1 MAITN
6 EMSWLGI
13 GIRYLIALILVFS
26 TYNPEGYS
34 YVDWVMNMQTGPIPL
49 KILAGVILLI
59 GWAIYVRATRRSLG
73 MIGVVLAIAFFG
85 TLLWLLIDLDIIPA
99 DSLRAVSYIVLFII
113 GSLLATG
120 MCWSH
125 IRRRISG
132 QLDVDEI
139 DT

>member
-6 EMSWLGI
+6 EMSWAGI
-13 GIRYLIALILVFS
+13 GIRFLIAWILVFA
-26 TYNPEGYS
+26 TYNPDGYS
-34 YVDWVMNMQTGPIPL
+34 YFDWIFMTENGSLPL
-49 KILAGVILLI
+49 KLLLGVVLVI
-59 GWAIYVRATRRSLG
+59 GWAIYIRATRRSLG
-73 MIGVVLAIAFFG
+73 MIGIVLAIAFFA
-85 TLLWLLIDLDIIPA
+85 TLLWLLVDWHIIPA
-99 DSLRAVSYIVLFII
+99 DSIRAVSYIILFII

-139 DT
+139 EQ

>member
-6 EMSWLGI
+6 EMSWFGI
-13 GIRYLIALILVFS
+13 GIRYLIALVLVFS

-34 YVDWVMNMQTGPIPL
+34 YIDWVINLDSGSIPF
-49 KILAGVILLI
+49 KILTGVVLLI
-59 GWAIYVRATRRSLG
+59 GWAVYIRATRRSLG
-73 MIGVVLAIAFFG
+73 MIGIVLAIAFFS
-85 TLLWLLIDLDIIPA
+85 TLLWLFIDLEVIPA
-99 DSLRAVSYIVLFII
+99 NSIRAVTYIVLFVI

-132 QLDVDEI
+132 QVDVDEI
-139 DT
+139 ES

>member
-6 EMSWLGI
+6 EMSWAGI
-13 GIRYLIALILVFS
+13 GIRFLIAWILVFA
-26 TYNPEGYS
+26 TYNPDGYS
-34 YVDWVMNMQTGPIPL
+34 YIDWIFFTDNGSLPL
-49 KILAGVILLI
+49 KLLLGVVLVI
-59 GWAIYVRATRRSLG
+59 GWAIYIRATRRSLG
-73 MIGVVLAIAFFG
+73 MIGIVLAIAFFA
-85 TLLWLLIDLDIIPA
+85 TLLWLLVDWNIIPA
-99 DSLRAVSYIVLFII
+99 DSIRAVSYIILFII

-139 DT
+139 EQ

>member
-6 EMSWLGI
+6 EMSWWGI

-34 YVDWVMNMQTGPIPL
+34 YVDWAMNMDTGPIPL
-49 KILAGVILLI
+49 KILVGVVLLI

-73 MIGVVLAIAFFG
+73 MIGVVLAIAFFS
-85 TLLWLLIDLDIIPA
+85 TLLWLFIDLDIIPS

>member
-1 MAITN
+1 MPITN
-6 EMSWLGI
+6 EMSWSGI

-34 YVDWVMNMQTGPIPL
+34 YIDWVLSTDTGSFPL
-49 KILAGVILLI
+49 KILVGVVLVI
-59 GWAIYVRATRRSLG
+59 GLSVYVRATRRSLG
-73 MIGVVLAIAFFG
+73 MIGIILAVAFFS
-85 TLLWLLIDLDIIPA
+85 TVLWLFIDLNIVPA
-99 DSLRAVSYIVLFII
+99 GSLRALTYIVLFII

-132 QLDVDEI
+132 QVDVDEI
-139 DT
+139 ES

>member
-6 EMSWLGI
+6 EMSWAGI
-13 GIRYLIALILVFS
+13 GIRFLIAWILVFA
-26 TYNPEGYS
+26 TYNPDGYS
-34 YVDWVMNMQTGPIPL
+34 YIDWVLAFDSGQLPL
-49 KILAGVILLI
+49 KLLAGVVIAI

-73 MIGVVLAIAFFG
+73 MIGIVLAIAFFA
-85 TLLWLLIDLDIIPA
+85 TLLWLLVDWHIIPA
-99 DSLRAVSYIVLFII
+99 NSIRAVSYIILFII

-139 DT
+139 EP

>member
-6 EMSWLGI
+6 EMSWAGI
-13 GIRYLIALILVFS
+13 GIRFLIAWILVFA
-26 TYNPEGYS
+26 TYNPDGYS
-34 YVDWVMNMQTGPIPL
+34 YIDWVFMFDSGPLPL
-49 KILAGVILLI
+49 KLLAGVVIAI

-73 MIGVVLAIAFFG
+73 MLGIVLAIAFFA
-85 TLLWLLIDLDIIPA
+85 TLLWLLVDWQIIPA
-99 DSLRAVSYIVLFII
+99 NSIRAVSYIILFII

-139 DT
+139 ES

>member
-1 MAITN
+1 MPITN

-13 GIRYLIALILVFS
+13 GIRYLIALILVFA

-34 YVDWVMNMQTGPIPL
+34 YDDWVFNMDTGPLPL
-49 KILAGVILLI
+49 KILAGVVLVI
-59 GWAIYVRATRRSLG
+59 GLSIYVRATRRSLG
-73 MIGVVLAIAFFG
+73 MIGVVLAVAFFS
-85 TLLWLLIDLDIIPA
+85 TVLWLFIDLKIIPA
-99 DSLRAVSYIVLFII
+99 DSLRAITYIVLFII

-132 QLDVDEI
+132 QVDVDEI
-139 DT
+139 ES

>member
-6 EMSWLGI
+6 EMSWWGI
-13 GIRYLIALILVFS
+13 GIRYLIALVLVFS

-34 YVDWVMNMQTGPIPL
+34 YVDWIMNMQTGPIPL

-85 TLLWLLIDLDIIPA
+85 TVLWLLIDLDIIPA
-99 DSLRAVSYIVLFII
+99 DSIRAVSYIVLFII

>member
-1 MAITN
+1 MVAPT

-13 GIRYLIALILVFS
+13 GIRFLIALIIVFA

-34 YVDWVMNMQTGPIPL
+34 YIDWVFTADSGPIPL
-49 KILAGVILLI
+49 KIFAGIVLII
-59 GWAIYVRATRRSLG
+59 GWAVYIRATRRSLG
-73 MIGVVLAIAFFG
+73 MIGVALAVAFFA
-85 TLLWLLIDLDIIPA
+85 TLLWLLIDLKLIPA
-99 DSLRAVSYIVLFII
+99 DSVRAVSYMVLFII
-113 GSLLATG
+113 ASMLATG

-139 DT
+139 DG

>member
-6 EMSWLGI
+6 EMSWVGI
-13 GIRYLIALILVFS
+13 GLRFLIAWILVFA
-26 TYNPEGYS
+26 TYNPDGYS
-34 YVDWVMNMQTGPIPL
+34 YIDWIFVMDNGSLPL
-49 KILAGVILLI
+49 KLLSGVVLVI
-59 GWAIYVRATRRSLG
+59 GWAIYIRATRRSLG
-73 MIGVVLAIAFFG
+73 MIGIVLAIAFFA
-85 TLLWLLIDLDIIPA
+85 TLLWLLVDWNIVPA
-99 DSLRAVSYIVLFII
+99 DSIRAVSYILLFII

-139 DT
+139 EQ

>member
-1 MAITN
+1 
-6 EMSWLGI
+6 MSWWGI
-13 GIRYLIALILVFS
+13 GIRYLIALVLVFS

-34 YVDWVMNMQTGPIPL
+34 YVDWIMNMQTGPIPL

-85 TLLWLLIDLDIIPA
+85 TVLWLLIDLDIIPA
-99 DSLRAVSYIVLFII
+99 DSIRAVSYIVLFII

>member
-6 EMSWLGI
+6 EMSWAGI
-13 GIRYLIALILVFS
+13 GIRFLIAWILVFA
-26 TYNPEGYS
+26 TYNPDGYS
-34 YVDWVMNMQTGPIPL
+34 YIDWVLRFDSGQLPL
-49 KILAGVILLI
+49 KLLAGVVIAI

-73 MIGVVLAIAFFG
+73 MVGIVLAIAFFA
-85 TLLWLLIDLDIIPA
+85 TLLWLLVDWHIIPA
-99 DSLRAVSYIVLFII
+99 NSIRAVSYIILFII

-139 DT
+139 EP

>member
-6 EMSWLGI
+6 EMSWFGI
-13 GIRYLIALILVFS
+13 GIRYFIALVLVFS

-34 YVDWVMNMQTGPIPL
+34 YIDWVINLESGSIPF
-49 KILAGVILLI
+49 KILTGVVLLI
-59 GWAIYVRATRRSLG
+59 GWAVYIRATRRSLG
-73 MIGVVLAIAFFG
+73 MIGIVLAIAFFS
-85 TLLWLLIDLDIIPA
+85 TLLWLFIDLEVIPA
-99 DSLRAVSYIVLFII
+99 NSIRAVTYIVLFVI

-132 QLDVDEI
+132 QVDVDEI
-139 DT
+139 ES

>member
-6 EMSWLGI
+6 EMSWFGI

-34 YVDWVMNMQTGPIPL
+34 YVNWVMNMQSGPIPL
-49 KILAGVILLI
+49 KILVGVVLLI

-73 MIGVVLAIAFFG
+73 MIGVVLAMAFFS
-85 TLLWLLIDLDIIPA
+85 TLLWLFIDLSIIPA
-99 DSLRAVSYIVLFII
+99 DSLSAVSYIVLFII

>member
-6 EMSWLGI
+6 EMSWFGI

-49 KILAGVILLI
+49 KILVGVVLLI

-73 MIGVVLAIAFFG
+73 MIGIVLAIAFFS
-85 TLLWLLIDLDIIPA
+85 TLLWLLIDLNIIPA
-99 DSLRAVSYIVLFII
+99 DSLKAVLYIVLFII

-132 QLDVDEI
+132 QLDVGEI
-139 DT
+139 ES